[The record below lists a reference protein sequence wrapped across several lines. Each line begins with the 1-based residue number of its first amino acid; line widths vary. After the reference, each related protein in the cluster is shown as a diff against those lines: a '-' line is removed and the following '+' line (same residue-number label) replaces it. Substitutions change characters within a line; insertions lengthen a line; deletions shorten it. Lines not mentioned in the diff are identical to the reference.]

1 MLRVGLIVASLLAA
15 TSAARADWYARCTG
29 ANNSCHGEACGVTP
43 EDARARCLAICPDS
57 DTHSVGTSSCVAP
70 RSGAQ
75 QQKQPQAAGATMR
88 AAPPAN

>member
-1 MLRVGLIVASLLAA
+1 MLRVGLVLAA
-15 TSAARADWYARCTG
+15 MLLGGSGARADWYARCTG

-43 EDARARCLAICPDS
+43 EDARARCLAVCPNS

-75 QQKQPQAAGATMR
+75 QQPATPKAAGGTMR
-88 AAPPAN
+88 PAPAN